1 MNKPKSNIDNS
12 LQIVEQVELSDDEE
26 EFNYEHVDDEFDLDE
41 DDEDLTEA
49 LSSIQIKSRGNQ
61 SSPIQ
66 NIANSIT
73 QIRPSVADDFIRN
86 FLIKAGMKRSLET
99 FNAEWYELQSK
110 GKINIYYQKIKIQ
123 LQIFF

>member
-110 GKINIYYQKIKIQ
+110 GKIKFLTFIIRK
-123 LQIFF
+123 